1 MGDDEDDEHDEG
13 DGVRRLLLH
22 PTDLLVELAP
32 PVVVIMVVVVVVV
45 VVDVGLFG
53 FDDTIKLFIICN

>member
-1 MGDDEDDEHDEG
+1 MGDDEEDEHDEG

-32 PVVVIMVVVVVVV
+32 PVVVIMVVVA
-45 VVDVGLFG
+45 VVDVGFVL
-53 FDDTIKLFIICN
+53 DDTIKLFIKCN